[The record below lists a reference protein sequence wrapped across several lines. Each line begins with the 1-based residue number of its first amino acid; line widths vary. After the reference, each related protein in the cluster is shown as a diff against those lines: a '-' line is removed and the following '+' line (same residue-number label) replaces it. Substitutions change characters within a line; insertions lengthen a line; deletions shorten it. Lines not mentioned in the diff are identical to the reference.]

1 MCMTLTTSEPGEQ
14 SVPCQRYNNNYC
26 KYKDSKKYSG
36 SASAGESS
44 LNYYSGDSP
53 HLHYRCFFCHLC
65 IFFPVYLLVALVIS
79 YTFHIIIIIIIIV
92 VVVVKDRDL
101 EIEKGQV
108 GLP

>member
-1 MCMTLTTSEPGEQ
+1 MGTLLTCTTAVFFLP
-14 SVPCQRYNNNYC
+14 
-26 KYKDSKKYSG
+26 
-36 SASAGESS
+36 S
-44 LNYYSGDSP
+44 LY
-53 HLHYRCFFCHLC
+53 
-65 IFFPVYLLVALVIS
+65 FFPVYLLVALVIS